1 MGTLLYFRAVMKK
14 YVLLVLVWAIAN
26 GVLAQKVFDFNR
38 TCQLAYN
45 HILQLKLVQGR
56 QLLDKAKQQNPNNLI
71 PIYLESYID
80 FFVLFF
86 NEDAADYNARKS
98 AIQNR
103 ISQLQQGPDTSPFY
117 KYCLAQ
123 LYFHKAAIAIK
134 FNENWSAGWAFRKSF
149 QCIKDNK
156 KMFPNFVLNDLMYGS
171 LQAVVSTIP
180 DGYTFLAG
188 LLGMR
193 GSLTEGMQ
201 QVKSFVNSDDVWAK
215 LHHQEGLF
223 MYTYLLFYIEN
234 KKDEAL
240 ACIKTEPLDF
250 VNHHLLAYMAVNLS
264 LNNKQP
270 DAAKT
275 LIANRNKSAEYLYT
289 PVWEYEAGIACL
301 FRLDLEEAIVH
312 FEKFVKEF
320 KGSFYIKD
328 ALLKLSWCYYLKGN
342 TVAATAAREQ
352 IRVRGIAI
360 SDADKQA
367 LKDVQNNYWPN
378 TLLLKARMLNDGGYE
393 QEALKVLA
401 GSSAASF
408 VKEEE
413 KLEYTYRV
421 ARIYDDL
428 KQYDKAIKT
437 YEIAVALGM
446 GKPAYY
452 AARSALQIGNILEK
466 QGKKQ
471 LAVLYYE
478 KCLQMK
484 GHEYK
489 NSLDQKA
496 KSGIARCKGN

>member
-1 MGTLLYFRAVMKK
+1 MKK
-14 YVLLVLVWAIAN
+14 YLIGLLVIGLAVSS
-26 GVLAQKVFDFNR
+26 VSAQKVFDFNR

-45 HILQLKLVQGR
+45 NILELKLVQGQ

-71 PIYLESYID
+71 PVYLESYID
-80 FFVLFF
+80 FLVLFF
-86 NEDAADYNARKS
+86 NEDALVYQQRKS
-98 AIQNR
+98 AISSR
-103 ISQLQQGPDTSPFY
+103 IDLLHEGPISSPFY
-117 KYCLAQ
+117 RYCLAQ
-123 LYFHKAAIAIK
+123 AHFHKAAIAIK

-149 QCIKDNK
+149 QYIKENK
-156 KMFPNFVLNDLMYGS
+156 KQHPDFVLNNLMDGS

-180 DGYTFLAG
+180 EGYTFLAG
-188 LLGMR
+188 ILGMQ
-193 GSLTEGMQ
+193 GSLTQGMQ
-201 QVKSFVNSDDVWAK
+201 QVKHFLSSNDAWAK
-215 LHHQEGLF
+215 LHHQEAVF

-240 ACIKTEPLDF
+240 AFIKSESLDF
-250 VNHHLLAYMAVNLS
+250 VNHHLLTYMAVNLS

-270 DAAKT
+270 DAART
-275 LIANRNKSAEYLYT
+275 LIANRNKSTDYLYT

-301 FRLDLEEAIVH
+301 FHLELEEAIGH

-320 KGSFYIKD
+320 KGSFYMKD

-342 TVAATAAREQ
+342 IAAATAVREQ
-352 IRVRGIAI
+352 IRTRGVAT

-378 TLLLKARMLNDGGYE
+378 VVLLKARMLNDGGYD

-401 GSSAASF
+401 GTSASSFA
-408 VKEEE
+408 KEEE

-437 YEIAVALGM
+437 YEIAIALGT

-452 AARSALQIGNILEK
+452 AARAALQTGNILEK

-471 LAVLYYE
+471 LAIVYYE

-496 KSGIARCKGN
+496 KSGIARCKGM